1 MRAPTLFNNSQGQ
14 FIGNKVKFNVNFAM
28 SIKKKY
34 EMGGQV
40 VTDSREVGR

>member
-1 MRAPTLFNNSQGQ
+1 MRAPTLFNKSQGQ
-14 FIGNKVKFNVNFAM
+14 FIGNKVKFNVPWDNRRA
-28 SIKKKY
+28 KY